1 MAAPTDVRV
10 EALSITSTIIRWV
23 YAAAATPIAVYRSTD
38 GVIYAEVTTL
48 ETRVVPGTLS
58 FTDTGLATATKYWY
72 KLTDDLGLTFSSV
85 VTVFTHTC
93 AAPSR
98 ENIDTTLPRFGDT
111 NLPSPEAVD
120 PDPAKGVAMVI
131 DDLVEVKAKLD
142 DFAVRVETGWTRFID
157 PDGRT
162 CEACIS
168 DGAVVID
175 CINYDMCD
183 VIEVEVTED
192 INSVS
197 MPNCDN
203 SIKDI
208 NFLIPPNTTRKI
220 CGFPGGSG
228 FGGDECFR
236 APIRGGANGR
246 TVSVPIRRAPVK
258 SRPGVVRGLTGGT
271 GATCTC
277 VPSANGGLTIKSCTP
292 NNSLSCSG
300 GKSLT
305 LKACGGRPPYTWSK
319 TGSITLQAGAGATP
333 GSTAIGSQITV
344 KPPTNSGSAVA
355 GDAYQICWFQESRA
369 NCAAAGSVTLH
380 STRTFGCNDSAT
392 AACNTA
398 PGSCAGATPAVSA
411 LPCIGAL
418 GGCEKPECTTTGC
431 TDGKQVLTDT
441 RTAPMIAAGCNPCG
455 LQSGSTVSVTDSM
468 GTVATIILR
477 N

>member
-23 YAAAATPIAVYRSTD
+23 YAGSASMAVFRSTD
-38 GVIYAEVTTL
+38 GISYAEITDD
-48 ETRVVPGTLS
+48 EGQARVVAGTEE

-72 KLTDDLGLTFSSV
+72 KLSDDGGSTFSSV

-93 AAPSR
+93 AAPAR
-98 ENIDTTLPRFGDT
+98 ENIDTTLPRAEGEVTPQDF
-111 NLPSPEAVD
+111 N
-120 PDPAKGVAMVI
+120 
-131 DDLVEVKAKLD
+131 DL
-142 DFAVRVETGWTRFID
+142 AVRVETGWTRFID

-162 CEACIS
+162 CVACIS
-168 DGAVVID
+168 GGAVVID
-175 CINYDMCD
+175 CISYDMCD

-197 MPNCDN
+197 MPNCEN
-203 SIKDI
+203 AAKEI

-228 FGGDECFR
+228 FSGDECFR

-246 TVSVPIRRAPVK
+246 TVSVPTRRAPLK

-277 VPSANGGLTIKSCTP
+277 VPTADGGLTIKSCTP

-305 LKACGGRPPYTWSK
+305 LKACGGRPPYSWSK
-319 TGSITLQAGAGATP
+319 TGDVTLQVGAGGTP
-333 GSTAIGSQITV
+333 GSTAEGSTVIV

-355 GDAYQICWFQESRA
+355 GIAYTLTGYSCSVCVGGGTCFGTGQVIDTKNLKYGCDDVVDICQDAALSGSCTPAPAISAQFCGSPNPQ
-369 NCAAAGSVTLH
+369 CAVCTYTA
-380 STRTFGCNDSAT
+380 CND
-392 AACNTA
+392 
-398 PGSCAGATPAVSA
+398 PAMGNLIVVG
-411 LPCIGAL
+411 PC
-418 GGCEKPECTTTGC
+418 
-431 TDGKQVLTDT
+431 DN
-441 RTAPMIAAGCNPCG
+441 RTAPMIAAGCAPCG
-455 LQSGSTVSVTDSM
+455 LQAGSTVSVTDSM
-468 GTVATIILR
+468 GTVTTIILR